1 MTGQIDPIASMDHP
15 ETAARE
21 YGRAGLF
28 GIVTPPGNPTVEPE
42 MRILLPAGSTM
53 LISRLV
59 AHSTALR
66 PKLAEYGDNLAQTLS
81 HFAGLQFDALGFAC
95 TGTSYLV
102 DPDEERRR
110 LDALGAQKNYPI
122 ITAAGA
128 IGEALSWLGI
138 HAVALVSPYPEWLT
152 AASKA
157 HWERIGMRVTNLL
170 QLPSGGGPSEPHRIY
185 ELTTPAVLTH
195 LAGFDAMGADAILV
209 SGTGMPSLRIILALG
224 KSQTLPVLS
233 SNLCLAWALAKP
245 RGKAEAGPESPLYGG
260 WAARLELA

>member
-1 MTGQIDPIASMDHP
+1 
-15 ETAARE
+15 
-21 YGRAGLF
+21 
-28 GIVTPPGNPTVEPE
+28 
-42 MRILLPAGSTM
+42 
-53 LISRLV
+53 
-59 AHSTALR
+59 
-66 PKLAEYGDNLAQTLS
+66 
-81 HFAGLQFDALGFAC
+81 
-95 TGTSYLV
+95 
-102 DPDEERRR
+102 

-128 IGEALSWLGI
+128 IEEALSWLGI
-138 HAVALVSPYPEWLT
+138 RAVALVSPYPEWLT

-224 KSQTLPVLS
+224 KSQNLPVLS

-260 WAARLELA
+260 WEPRMELA